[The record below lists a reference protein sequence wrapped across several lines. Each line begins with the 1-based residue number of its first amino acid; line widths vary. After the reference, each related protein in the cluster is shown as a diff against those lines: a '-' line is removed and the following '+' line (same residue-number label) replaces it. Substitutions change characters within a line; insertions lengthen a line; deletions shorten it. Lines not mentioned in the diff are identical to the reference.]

1 MIDKE
6 NNRDEKSKV
15 WLREDGIVYV
25 VVGKTVSEEEVMDLI
40 DKIEE
45 ILKSVPGKAKVL
57 VDVGTVAVIRSS
69 SFRNKLAKRLRDTV
83 ESRGVEKAAFF
94 GQKLITRTIVSFIV
108 MASGLKNLKVFENK
122 EKALKWLRE
131 ENTK

>member
-122 EKALKWLRE
+122 EKALKWLKE
-131 ENTK
+131 DNY

>member
-69 SFRNKLAKRLRDTV
+69 SFRP
-83 ESRGVEKAAFF
+83 
-94 GQKLITRTIVSFIV
+94 
-108 MASGLKNLKVFENK
+108 
-122 EKALKWLRE
+122 
-131 ENTK
+131 